1 MNMQLLIHR
10 RKTRSGASVSLKNH
24 IARWVL
30 LTLSLALSITCFLNP
45 VAAETRDET
54 LSYYFTDPEGTDTVM
69 PQGEVV
75 AGLLGGIPA
84 SEIDYLNNHS
94 RYVLYTAAIPR
105 DKTYAH
111 VSGDG
116 VLVLA
121 YDYVY
126 TTTDGITVMWM
137 PLLAENTETGEITDM
152 SYDSDLELYR
162 GYLAGEEDQSIKV
175 YFAASFTLSEDVAL
189 EMVNEAHKAAV
200 SLMAAMEFYETA
212 LGLWTPQKEAYD
224 AYLSAYDA
232 WVTATKAY
240 EDYLKEKAVYD
251 AWWEDHDAKEAAMN
265 AYLEQKAAYEAWT
278 KYQSDLEAYEA
289 YMALVNA
296 SPELKAQYEADM
308 AIVLS
313 QLAVMDRMFIKSH
326 ISGYSFEGVLNS
338 GAVDYILN
346 NKDELLNVPDIQNK
360 EDVYTSVDATRAL
373 RKLVD
378 AYKALTSREEQYEF
392 YIANRDEMTTWMKAL
407 YRSMVALGEVEFV
420 YDTLQSK
427 GALDTYLQFLGNL
440 YVQGWLMDDAA
451 TLDID
456 TAIFGRNLT
465 ELVESE
471 LILED
476 KNQMA
481 PLEAYPHPPQT
492 SDDVPEVPYPGDP
505 PAEAEHPGEM
515 PDEVPDTYYAPDL
528 PAEISPAGDAP
539 EVVEDPGEAP
549 SAPEMT
555 EAEKG
560 LYDAYVAGEITA
572 RDADALPEGGT
583 FSTLMSG
590 ETRVVSGKT
599 VKINF
604 YTHAGDLISGKRL
617 IFGSSLLDNQNVKLP
632 KVYAENG
639 ALLTFVGWS
648 LTPMPLPQSVEDVY
662 PVLETT
668 EVVKEL
674 SLYPVYRLYHTSAN
688 KATCTEAEVCKYCN
702 AVLTPALGHTEE
714 EIPAVAPTCTETG
727 LTAGVKCSV
736 CKEILIAQ
744 EEVAA
749 KGHTPGDE
757 ATCTTA
763 QICTECTAVVKP
775 AMGHEWDEGKITT
788 EPGCETD
795 GERTYTCRHDETHT
809 RTEPVPA
816 FGHTEAEAIE
826 ENRIEAKCEEDG
838 SYDSVV
844 YCSDCSKELRRKV
857 QTIPALGHEW
867 DEGTMTTKPSCET
880 QGEKTYTCQ
889 HDETHT
895 YTEPVDPVG
904 HTEAEAIE
912 ENRIEAKCEED
923 GSYDS
928 VVYCS
933 DCSKELRR
941 EVQTIPAPGHE
952 WDEGEVTTA
961 PTCTESGIRTHG
973 CIRCVATKTTVEDA
987 LDHDMIYETEVNPT
1001 CTTPGQ
1007 AAGSSCSRCDF
1018 YMGEGEIPALGHDWD
1033 EGVVDV
1039 APTCTEEGSLKYT
1052 CERENC
1058 GEIKTQV
1065 LSAVGHT
1072 EEEIPAVASTCTE
1085 TGLTAGVKC
1094 SVCGEV
1100 LVAQIKVDALGH
1112 SYETEETEPTCTEDG
1127 YTTYTCSRCEDTY
1140 IADEIEAAGHDYESV
1155 VTEPTCTKDGYTTYT
1170 CSVCHDAYVG
1180 DETEA
1185 TGHDYE
1191 SVVTEPTCTENG
1203 YTTYTC
1209 AVCQDNYISDE
1220 VAAEGHDYESVVIP
1234 PTCTE
1239 DGYTTY
1245 TCPKCEDTYIAD
1257 EIEAAGHD
1265 SESVVTEPTCT
1276 ENGYTTH
1283 TCSVCY
1289 DTYTDHKVEAEGHTP
1304 NGDATCTQ
1312 DSVCTVCDRLLA
1324 EKTGHHY
1331 KHTVTRPTCVEEGYT
1346 THTCTR
1352 CGDSYRD
1359 SETQAVGHIYGSWIV
1374 DVQPAPEVEGHR
1386 YAECKTCG
1394 YRSEETLP
1402 ALPPVETTPD
1412 TEPDTEEP
1420 TDTEEPSETEEPT
1433 DTVEPDTEESTEPVT
1448 DPETD
1453 TQPIPETERDTM
1465 PESERPT
1472 EPETRSEETVT
1483 LPGIDIPEV
1492 KWYARLLGAVGLPGL
1507 AIISGGFLGGA
1518 ASGIAILIMKTLRK
1532 KRLKK

>member
-1 MNMQLLIHR
+1 
-10 RKTRSGASVSLKNH
+10 
-24 IARWVL
+24 
-30 LTLSLALSITCFLNP
+30 
-45 VAAETRDET
+45 
-54 LSYYFTDPEGTDTVM
+54 
-69 PQGEVV
+69 
-75 AGLLGGIPA
+75 
-84 SEIDYLNNHS
+84 
-94 RYVLYTAAIPR
+94 
-105 DKTYAH
+105 
-111 VSGDG
+111 
-116 VLVLA
+116 
-121 YDYVY
+121 
-126 TTTDGITVMWM
+126 
-137 PLLAENTETGEITDM
+137 
-152 SYDSDLELYR
+152 
-162 GYLAGEEDQSIKV
+162 
-175 YFAASFTLSEDVAL
+175 
-189 EMVNEAHKAAV
+189 
-200 SLMAAMEFYETA
+200 
-212 LGLWTPQKEAYD
+212 
-224 AYLSAYDA
+224 
-232 WVTATKAY
+232 
-240 EDYLKEKAVYD
+240 
-251 AWWEDHDAKEAAMN
+251 
-265 AYLEQKAAYEAWT
+265 
-278 KYQSDLEAYEA
+278 
-289 YMALVNA
+289 
-296 SPELKAQYEADM
+296 
-308 AIVLS
+308 
-313 QLAVMDRMFIKSH
+313 
-326 ISGYSFEGVLNS
+326 
-338 GAVDYILN
+338 
-346 NKDELLNVPDIQNK
+346 
-360 EDVYTSVDATRAL
+360 
-373 RKLVD
+373 
-378 AYKALTSREEQYEF
+378 
-392 YIANRDEMTTWMKAL
+392 
-407 YRSMVALGEVEFV
+407 
-420 YDTLQSK
+420 
-427 GALDTYLQFLGNL
+427 
-440 YVQGWLMDDAA
+440 
-451 TLDID
+451 
-456 TAIFGRNLT
+456 
-465 ELVESE
+465 
-471 LILED
+471 
-476 KNQMA
+476 
-481 PLEAYPHPPQT
+481 
-492 SDDVPEVPYPGDP
+492 
-505 PAEAEHPGEM
+505 
-515 PDEVPDTYYAPDL
+515 
-528 PAEISPAGDAP
+528 
-539 EVVEDPGEAP
+539 
-549 SAPEMT
+549 
-555 EAEKG
+555 
-560 LYDAYVAGEITA
+560 
-572 RDADALPEGGT
+572 
-583 FSTLMSG
+583 
-590 ETRVVSGKT
+590 
-599 VKINF
+599 
-604 YTHAGDLISGKRL
+604 
-617 IFGSSLLDNQNVKLP
+617 
-632 KVYAENG
+632 
-639 ALLTFVGWS
+639 
-648 LTPMPLPQSVEDVY
+648 
-662 PVLETT
+662 
-668 EVVKEL
+668 
-674 SLYPVYRLYHTSAN
+674 
-688 KATCTEAEVCKYCN
+688 
-702 AVLTPALGHTEE
+702 
-714 EIPAVAPTCTETG
+714 
-727 LTAGVKCSV
+727 
-736 CKEILIAQ
+736 
-744 EEVAA
+744 
-749 KGHTPGDE
+749 
-757 ATCTTA
+757 
-763 QICTECTAVVKP
+763 
-775 AMGHEWDEGKITT
+775 
-788 EPGCETD
+788 
-795 GERTYTCRHDETHT
+795 
-809 RTEPVPA
+809 
-816 FGHTEAEAIE
+816 
-826 ENRIEAKCEEDG
+826 
-838 SYDSVV
+838 
-844 YCSDCSKELRRKV
+844 
-857 QTIPALGHEW
+857 
-867 DEGTMTTKPSCET
+867 
-880 QGEKTYTCQ
+880 
-889 HDETHT
+889 
-895 YTEPVDPVG
+895 
-904 HTEAEAIE
+904 
-912 ENRIEAKCEED
+912 
-923 GSYDS
+923 
-928 VVYCS
+928 
-933 DCSKELRR
+933 
-941 EVQTIPAPGHE
+941 
-952 WDEGEVTTA
+952 
-961 PTCTESGIRTHG
+961 
-973 CIRCVATKTTVEDA
+973 
-987 LDHDMIYETEVNPT
+987 MIYETEVNPT

-1265 SESVVTEPTCT
+1265 YESVVTEPTCTENGYTTYTCAVCQDNYIFDEVAAEGHDYKSVVIPPTCTEDGYTTYTCSKCEDTYIADEIEAAGHDYESVVTEPTCT